1 MKRRFFRSLNGD
13 VSVTRYWRS
22 CGVTESLMIGL
33 VYGIAALATAPMQ
46 VAADEGHDAFFAE
59 PSSGRK
65 VTHYSVDL
73 AIARDER
80 QSFEIPDD
88 CDAVLRALEEGIA
101 YRGRI
106 LDRRLWHKVEG
117 DCRFHDFLYRHP
129 RQALQDYVSDYD
141 FMNARLSDLPIDRRC
156 ARDPTDPGGNACD
169 PMATDASGL
178 LRHFPL
184 AQPPQDGTG
193 GDDCECEL
201 TNGIFRGHLFLDE
214 QGMHCTTDPDAP
226 SLRLIA
232 VDFADINGDR
242 FLDAILRFVP
252 LRGRPA
258 RMPLILPLTR
268 FEPGTPFSVPELQRP
283 APPVAP
289 SPPARD
295 W

>member
-1 MKRRFFRSLNGD
+1 MNRRFFRSLNRD
-13 VSVTRYWRS
+13 VSVTRYLRS
-22 CGVTESLMIGL
+22 CGVTASLIIGL
-33 VYGIAALATAPMQ
+33 VYGIAALLIAPAQ
-46 VAADEGHDAFFAE
+46 VVADEGHDAFFAE

-65 VTHYSVDL
+65 VTHYSVEL
-73 AIARDER
+73 AVARDER
-80 QSFEIPDD
+80 RSFMIPDD
-88 CDAVLRALEEGIA
+88 CDAVVRALEEGTA

-106 LDRRLWHKVEG
+106 IDRRLWHKVEG

-156 ARDPTDPGGNACD
+156 ARDAADAGGTVCD

-184 AQPPQDGTG
+184 AQSLPDGDV
-193 GDDCECEL
+193 GDECECEL
-201 TNGIFRGHLFLDE
+201 TDGIFRGHLFVDE
-214 QGMHCTTDPDAP
+214 QGMRCTTGPDAP

-242 FLDAILRFVP
+242 FLDAVLRFVP
-252 LRGRPA
+252 LRARPA

-268 FEPGTPFSVPELQRP
+268 FEPGAPFSVPELQRP
-283 APPVAP
+283 APPVRP
-289 SPPARD
+289 SPPEGR